1 MLISYQKELLA
12 RTEAQRAQHQAE
24 REEKARAEAEAAR
37 AEGEAARVRLTPL
50 ADRLARLLATIPI
63 EVQREGLSLS
73 ALQASLRGRARGNCH
88 PGELGAALRKLGFE
102 RRRNWRGTEGFRALW
117 CRAT

>member
-12 RTEAQRAQHQAE
+12 RTEAQRAKHQAQ

-37 AEGEAARVRLTPL
+37 AEAEAARVRLTPL
-50 ADRLARLLATIPI
+50 EDRLARLLGTIPI

-73 ALQASLRGRARGNCH
+73 TLQVSLRGRSRGNCH

-102 RRRNWRGTEGFRALW
+102 RHRDWSGTDGFRAIW
-117 CRAT
+117 RKVG